1 MESLNIAIDLLR
13 NALQLGARADQLTAE
28 SPLMGAFPE
37 FNSLT
42 VVGIVAGIEET
53 LGCEVGDT
61 EISEEI
67 FQTVGTLADFIQTKM
82 A

>member
-1 MESLNIAIDLLR
+1 MNALSITIDLLR
-13 NALQLGARADQLTAE
+13 STLQLGSRADQLTAD
-28 SPLMGAFPE
+28 SPLMGAYPE

-42 VVGIVAGIEET
+42 VVGIVAGIEEA

-61 EISEEI
+61 EISEDI
-67 FQTVGTLADFIQTKM
+67 FQTVGSLADFIQSKL

>member
-1 MESLNIAIDLLR
+1 MQSLEIAIDLLR
-13 NALQLGARADQLTAE
+13 NALQLGARAEHLTAE
-28 SPLMGAFPE
+28 SPLMGAYPE

-61 EISEEI
+61 EISEEV
-67 FQTVGTLADFIQTKM
+67 FQTVGSLAAFIDKKM
-82 A
+82 N

>member
-1 MESLNIAIDLLR
+1 MDSLSIAIDLLR
-13 NALQLGARADQLTAE
+13 SSLQLGARADQLNAD
-28 SPLMGAFPE
+28 SPLMGAYPE

-42 VVGIVAGIEET
+42 VVGIVAGIEEA
-53 LGCEVGDT
+53 LGCEVSDT

-67 FQTVGTLADFIQTKM
+67 FQTVGSLADFIQTKL

>member
-1 MESLNIAIDLLR
+1 
-13 NALQLGARADQLTAE
+13 
-28 SPLMGAFPE
+28 MGAFPE

-42 VVGIVAGIEET
+42 VVGIIAGIEET

-67 FQTVGTLADFIQTKM
+67 FQTVGSLADFIQTKM
-82 A
+82 D